1 MSDGDVSKVL
11 DKLRKLRALRQARER
26 VRQLESELYG
36 APSRQHDLLRTPEF
50 LGEACSPQRT

>member
-1 MSDGDVSKVL
+1 MSDCDVSKVI

-36 APSRQHDLLRTPEF
+36 APSRPQDLPRTPEF
-50 LGEACSPQRT
+50 LSEACSLQQI